1 MSEND
6 NSLSNLVTGLVL
18 GAIAGAGFYY
28 FLTQTEEGEKVKKVL
43 REKGEDVLNDLTGI
57 VEDIEDKGEE
67 FKEKAQTVQDE
78 LSQKAESL
86 KEGVVGEVKEGL
98 SQIEELR
105 ERGRKAAKFFLHNG
119 KSLV

>member
-18 GAIAGAGFYY
+18 GAIVGAGFYY
-28 FLTQTEEGEKVKKVL
+28 FLTQTEEGKKVKKVL
-43 REKGEDVLNDLTGI
+43 REKGEDVLDELAGI

-67 FKEKAQTVQDE
+67 FKKKAQTVQNE
-78 LSQKAESL
+78 LGQKAESL
-86 KEGVVGEVKEGL
+86 KEGVVGEVKQGL

-105 ERGRKAAKFFLHNG
+105 ERGRKAAKFFLRNG